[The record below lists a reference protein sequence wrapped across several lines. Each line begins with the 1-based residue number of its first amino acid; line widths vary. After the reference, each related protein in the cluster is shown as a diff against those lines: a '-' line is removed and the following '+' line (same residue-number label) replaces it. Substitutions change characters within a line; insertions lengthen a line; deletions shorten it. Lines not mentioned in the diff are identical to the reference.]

1 MDDQQ
6 IVQLIWD
13 REERGILELS
23 EKYKD
28 YCYSISSRILHCM
41 EDTLECM
48 NDTWLHVWNA
58 IPPNRPAHLPGWL
71 AKIVRNL
78 SLNRYRENHA
88 RKRHDMVAVALDE
101 LAECLPDQHR
111 VDEHLEQQA
120 LVQSIQEFLEQQTKQ
135 NRIIFLQRYFY
146 MMPIKEISSHLSIR
160 EGTVKSTLC
169 RMRKSLKN
177 WLKQEAIE
185 L

>member
-1 MDDQQ
+1 MDDEQ
-6 IVQLIWD
+6 IVQLIWN
-13 REERGILELS
+13 REEKGLLELS
-23 EKYKD
+23 QKYSD
-28 YCYSISSRILHCM
+28 YCYNISYRILHCA
-41 EDTLECM
+41 EDTLECV
-48 NDTWLHVWNA
+48 NDTWLRVWNA

-88 RKRHDMVAVALDE
+88 KKRHDMVAVALEE
-101 LAECLPDQHR
+101 LTECLPDQHK
-111 VDEHLEQQA
+111 VDEHLEHQA
-120 LVQSIQEFLEQQTKQ
+120 LVQSIHKFLEQQNRQ

-146 MMPIKEISSHLSIR
+146 MMSIQEISSQHSIP
-160 EGTVKSTLC
+160 EGTVKSALC
-169 RMRKSLKN
+169 RMRKSLKD